1 MALVIADRVR
11 ETTTSTGTTAITLAG
26 AATGCQTFSSAI
38 GNSNTTFY
46 TIADQGGPNW
56 EVGIGTYTTS
66 GNTLSRDTVLASSN
80 SGSLVTFTAGT
91 KDVFVTYP
99 AERTV
104 YSSGPLGTPSSGT
117 LTNAT
122 GLPIASGVSGLG
134 TGAATFLTTPSS
146 ANFAAMLTDETGT
159 GANVFA
165 TSPTLVTPILGT
177 PTSGNFSTGTFTWPT
192 FNQST
197 TGNALTATTAANL
210 SGTPTLPSGIT
221 LSASTLGGNLTGG
234 DYSLTR
240 TMYKDT
246 GWVYYNS
253 TTTAAL
259 DFTNG
264 SQQRWA
270 PTASSSP
277 TLSITNWPPSGN
289 LGELLIEGVNL
300 GAAGTITWPTINWIT
315 STGATTTTF
324 SANGV
329 TLQTSGTDW
338 CLLWTRDAGTTIYG
352 KFVR

>member
-1 MALVIADRVR
+1 MTARYPLVLNGTSIQELQTTDTIAGLAASGANTDI
-11 ETTTSTGTTAITLAG
+11 TSL
-26 AATGCQTFSSAI
+26 SAI
-38 GNSNTTFY
+38 
-46 TIADQGGPNW
+46 
-56 EVGIGTYTTS
+56 
-66 GNTLSRDTVLASSN
+66 
-80 SGSLVTFTAGT
+80 SL
-91 KDVFVTYP
+91 
-99 AERTV
+99 
-104 YSSGPLGTPSSGT
+104 
-117 LTNAT
+117 T
-122 GLPIASGVSGLG
+122 G
-134 TGAATFLTTPSS
+134 
-146 ANFAAMLTDETGT
+146 D
-159 GANVFA
+159 
-165 TSPTLVTPILGT
+165 
-177 PTSGNFSTGTFTWPT
+177 
-192 FNQST
+192 
-197 TGNALTATTAANL
+197 
-210 SGTPTLPSGIT
+210 
-221 LSASTLGGNLTGG
+221 LTGG

-253 TTTAAL
+253 STTAAL

-324 SANGV
+324 SSNGV

>member
-11 ETTTSTGTTAITLAG
+11 ETTTSIGITAITLAG

-80 SGSLVTFTAGT
+80 AGALVVFLTGT

-104 YSSGPLGTPSSGT
+104 YSSGPLGTPSSGS
-117 LTNAT
+117 LTSCS
-122 GLPIASGVSGLG
+122 GLPISTGVSGLG
-134 TGAATFLTTPSS
+134 TGAATFLATPSS
-146 ANFAAMLTDETGT
+146 ANLAAMLTDETGS
-159 GANVFA
+159 GAAVFA
-165 TSPTLVTPILGT
+165 ASPTLVTPILGT
-177 PTSGNFSTGTFTWPT
+177 PTSGNFSSGTFTWPT
-192 FNQST
+192 FNQNT
-197 TGNALTATTAANL
+197 TGTAANL

-259 DFTNG
+259 DYTNG

-277 TLSITNWPPSGN
+277 TLTITNWPPSGN

-324 SANGV
+324 SSNGV

>member
-104 YSSGPLGTPSSGT
+104 YSSGPLGTPTSGT
-117 LTNAT
+117 LTNCT
-122 GLPIASGVSGLG
+122 GLPISSGVSGLG
-134 TGAATFLTTPSS
+134 TGAATFLATPSS
-146 ANFAAMLTDETGT
+146 ANLAAMLTDETGT

-192 FNQST
+192 FNQNT
-197 TGNALTATTAANL
+197 TGTATNL
-210 SGTPTLPSGIT
+210 SGTPTLPAGIT
-221 LSASTLGGNLTGG
+221 LSASNLGGNLTGG

>member
-1 MALVIADRVR
+1 MTARYPLVLNGAAIQELQTGDTVTGLAASGANSDI
-11 ETTTSTGTTAITLAG
+11 TSLSGLTTALTVA
-26 AATGCQTFSSAI
+26 
-38 GNSNTTFY
+38 
-46 TIADQGGPNW
+46 QGGTGATTLTGLLKGN
-56 EVGIGTYTTS
+56 GTSAFT
-66 GNTLSRDTVLASSN
+66 AA
-80 SGSLVTFTAGT
+80 TAGT
-91 KDVFVTYP
+91 DYV
-99 AERTV
+99 AI
-104 YSSGPLGTPSSGT
+104 GGALGTPSSGT
-117 LTNAT
+117 LTNC
-122 GLPIASGVSGLG
+122 
-134 TGAATFLTTPSS
+134 TFPTLNQNT
-146 ANFAAMLTDETGT
+146 TGT
-159 GANVFA
+159 AG
-165 TSPTLVTPILGT
+165 
-177 PTSGNFSTGTFTWPT
+177 
-192 FNQST
+192 
-197 TGNALTATTAANL
+197 NL

-253 TTTAAL
+253 STTAAL
-259 DFTNG
+259 NFTNG

-324 SANGV
+324 SSNGV